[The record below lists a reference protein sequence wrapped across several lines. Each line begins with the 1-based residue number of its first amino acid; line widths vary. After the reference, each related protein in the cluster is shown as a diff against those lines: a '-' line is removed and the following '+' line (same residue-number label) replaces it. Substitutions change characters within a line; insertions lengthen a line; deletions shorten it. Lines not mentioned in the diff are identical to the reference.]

1 MVSAV
6 SGKTPP
12 PRPSREWALTPP
24 PAGSGRRRPSCRSI
38 SSQAAMVSR
47 SCRCRCSTASSS
59 CWARSS
65 RGGCGGGL
73 PPSPSPAFPRSTP
86 AASLPGRETASGPA
100 LGDARSR
107 PQPTA
112 PRAHSHPRDQP
123 APGPHSIAAR
133 ATSPPALCSLPPAPR
148 EDSAKPSPA
157 PSPPFSFK
165 SPGRRGP
172 FKLPGAKA
180 GPSLAGRKL
189 GSCVTSSRK
198 RVWTDVYCASLCGAE
213 GRSGGRHGAKRRA
226 SGLWPRLPPSTPSR
240 ARSGAARGPAT
251 AASGERG
258 RKP

>member
-1 MVSAV
+1 MVRVQPSALERDR
-6 SGKTPP
+6 SQGARIGNDQDSAAPSPASFGRPP
-12 PRPSREWALTPP
+12 LVDTDGWGDAPDLAEPFPP

-100 LGDARSR
+100 LGGARSR

-112 PRAHSHPRDQP
+112 PRARSHPRDQP

-133 ATSPPALCSLPPAPR
+133 TTRPPPLCSPPRPPRRAMIPLSRAPPR
-148 EDSAKPSPA
+148 PHRSSSRMGVAVPLSCPARRRGRGSPA
-157 PSPPFSFK
+157 
-165 SPGRRGP
+165 
-172 FKLPGAKA
+172 
-180 GPSLAGRKL
+180 
-189 GSCVTSSRK
+189 GS
-198 RVWTDVYCASLCGAE
+198 
-213 GRSGGRHGAKRRA
+213 
-226 SGLWPRLPPSTPSR
+226 
-240 ARSGAARGPAT
+240 
-251 AASGERG
+251 
-258 RKP
+258 